1 MIFESKG
8 IVFRN
13 QKYKESSVILDVYT
27 EKHGLLTFI
36 INGVR
41 KAKSKIAP
49 SAVQLMSLIEINAY
63 YKEERSLQKIKDI
76 RTDLIYKSLPFEVIK
91 ASVGTFMVEVARKCV
106 KEQAPNPELFEFLY
120 KSFAGLDAL
129 EAGLSI
135 YHLNYLVDLA
145 HYLGI
150 LPFFD
155 PEDVKGLYFD
165 MLEGDF
171 YDRPMAHGQYM
182 KPEEANLFL
191 RGLTG
196 IKERDMNVEER
207 RLFIRLMLRY
217 YSIHI
222 PNMGQINSHEILETV
237 LS

>member
-1 MIFESKG
+1 MIFESRG

-13 QKYKESSVILDVYT
+13 QKYKETSVILDIYT

-41 KAKSKIAP
+41 KAKSKVAP
-49 SAVQLMSLIEINAY
+49 SAVQLMSLVEISAY
-63 YKEERSLQKIKDI
+63 YKEERSIQKIKDI
-76 RTDLIYKSLPFEVIK
+76 RTDLIYKSLPFDVIK

-106 KEQAPNPELFEFLY
+106 KEQAPSPELFDFLFS
-120 KSFAGLDAL
+120 SFAGLDDL
-129 EAGLSI
+129 ETGLSV
-135 YHLNYLVDLA
+135 YHLNYLVNFA

-155 PEDVKGLYFD
+155 SEDVGGLYFD

-171 YDRPMAHGQYM
+171 YERPMAHGQYM
-182 KPEEANLFL
+182 HPEEVSLFMK
-191 RGLTG
+191 GLVG
-196 IKERDMNVEER
+196 VREGDMKVSER